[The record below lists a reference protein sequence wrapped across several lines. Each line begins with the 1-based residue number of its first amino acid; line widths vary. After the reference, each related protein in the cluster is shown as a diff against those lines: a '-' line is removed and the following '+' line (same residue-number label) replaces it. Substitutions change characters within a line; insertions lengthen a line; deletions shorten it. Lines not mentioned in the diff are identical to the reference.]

1 MDRVLWEKGGPRPG
15 GTRRGAPGARP
26 APRPSAPRRKA
37 EGCRSRRSQRRGACR
52 PRRRGWPGLGPAAAR
67 DLWATWHP
75 APPVSLVTH
84 VTHVAHPAHST
95 AVGGSIPPRLTEAP
109 RAGQPVRGG
118 LCPAAVRIPAPIR
131 PTPRPVLK
139 GLNVVTRNF
148 FAGAFSKAN
157 TGLHSRGAHRE
168 RDGESGLP
176 SLAINLRGKKLHR
189 GCPPMGPV
197 RT

>member
-1 MDRVLWEKGGPRPG
+1 MGEGRPSARRDSEGGSWGAACASSKRATEEGRGVPLQAEPTPRSLQAQKARLARPWP
-15 GTRRGAPGARP
+15 RGGARP
-26 APRPSAPRRKA
+26 VGHLAPRAPRFPRHA
-37 EGCRSRRSQRRGACR
+37 RHARRT
-52 PRRRGWPGLGPAAAR
+52 PGPFHRCWGL
-67 DLWATWHP
+67 HP
-75 APPVSLVTH
+75 TPPN
-84 VTHVAHPAHST
+84 
-95 AVGGSIPPRLTEAP
+95 GIP